1 MVKRVLVS
9 GGAGFL
15 GSHLCDRL
23 IEQGHKVICLDNLF
37 TSEKSNIQHLMSHPH
52 FEFVRHD
59 VIDPYK
65 AEVDWIFNL
74 ACPAAPG
81 HYQYNPIK
89 TIKTSVMGAINM
101 LGLCKRLGGRIM
113 HASTSEVYGS
123 AKFVPITEE
132 HPLQGQSPYAASKIA
147 ADQLVYSFHASFDLP
162 TVTIRPFNTFGP
174 RQSQRAVIPSII
186 TQILSGAEEIEL
198 GALTPTRDFSFVDD
212 TVQGFVKALSA
223 DGIFGQTINLGSGF
237 EVSIGQT
244 FDLISKILGQ
254 TVIINK
260 SKERLRPETSE
271 VDRLMSENARA
282 KMALNWKPKYASL
295 IGFEDGLRVVRR
307 RGELMQEA
315 CESSSGGMAA
325 IVGLDEEA
333 VRGVCEQAG
342 VSLANLNC
350 PGQIVLSGDA
360 DKMEAACEAAKAAGA
375 KRAIPLPVAGAYHSP
390 LMQPA
395 QAGLAEALAKVELRE
410 PSVPV
415 YSNVTGQA
423 HAGAASIAG
432 TMVDQVTSSVRWEA
446 CIRAMIADGVTRF
459 IELGPGTALTGF
471 MRRIDRGL
479 EVLNVAD
486 NDSLAKSAEALNA

>member
-1 MVKRVLVS
+1 MAKTALLFAGQGAQVVGMGRDLAEAYPTAKSLFAEADEALGYGLSEICFSGPEEELVRTEHAQPAIYLVGWIALQLLREQAPS
-9 GGAGFL
+9 ISFEATAGLSL
-15 GSHLCDRL
+15 G
-23 IEQGHKVICLDNLF
+23 EF
-37 TSEKSNIQHLMSHPH
+37 T
-52 FEFVRHD
+52 
-59 VIDPYK
+59 
-65 AEVDWIFNL
+65 AL
-74 ACPAAPG
+74 A
-81 HYQYNPIK
+81 
-89 TIKTSVMGAINM
+89 
-101 LGLCKRLGGRIM
+101 
-113 HASTSEVYGS
+113 
-123 AKFVPITEE
+123 
-132 HPLQGQSPYAASKIA
+132 A
-147 ADQLVYSFHASFDLP
+147 ADA
-162 TVTIRPFNTFGP
+162 
-174 RQSQRAVIPSII
+174 
-186 TQILSGAEEIEL
+186 
-198 GALTPTRDFSFVDD
+198 
-212 TVQGFVKALSA
+212 
-223 DGIFGQTINLGSGF
+223 
-237 EVSIGQT
+237 
-244 FDLISKILGQ
+244 
-254 TVIINK
+254 
-260 SKERLRPETSE
+260 
-271 VDRLMSENARA
+271 
-282 KMALNWKPKYASL
+282 

-360 DKMEAACEAAKAAGA
+360 DKMDAACEAAKAAGA

-410 PSVPV
+410 PLVPV